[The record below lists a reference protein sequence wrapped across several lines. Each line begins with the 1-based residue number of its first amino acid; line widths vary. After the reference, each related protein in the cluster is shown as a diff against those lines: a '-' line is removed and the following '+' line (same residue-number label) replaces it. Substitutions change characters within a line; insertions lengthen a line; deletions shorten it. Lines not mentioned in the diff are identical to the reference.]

1 MNVYF
6 IFSCFISC
14 YLRNIP
20 YGPSSAKLPVII
32 SLCHHHPVILSPHHL
47 IIQQCDPLTDNI
59 RIYRYADN
67 KETFKPQIAGQKFP
81 CFSVM
86 VILIGI
92 FQQDKDVTAFFSH

>member
-1 MNVYF
+1 MLINL
-6 IFSCFISC
+6 SLL
-14 YLRNIP
+14 LRVD
-20 YGPSSAKLPVII
+20 KLNGEP
-32 SLCHHHPVILSPHHL
+32 
-47 IIQQCDPLTDNI
+47 
-59 RIYRYADN
+59 REEGRKGN